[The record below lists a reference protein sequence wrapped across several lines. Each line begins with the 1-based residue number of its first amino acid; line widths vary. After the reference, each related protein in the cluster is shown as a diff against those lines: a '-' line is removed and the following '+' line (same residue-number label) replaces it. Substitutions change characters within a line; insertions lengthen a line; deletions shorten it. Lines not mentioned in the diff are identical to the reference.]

1 MNIGSRIQ
9 LLRKNSGMTQQQ
21 LAKTLFVAD
30 KTISSWE
37 QNRTEPS
44 IEILVKLCEIFDCD
58 ISYLINGN
66 VSKNDIETE
75 IKIKLSKEEFDSLNQ
90 ILQTSAKFI
99 KESHQIDTYYQ
110 PKHKPFLKEHKIKEW
125 LRIGERGNKRI
136 INYKNWYEDY
146 CDEYE
151 VEIDDVDNLRRIF
164 AALELEIIAT
174 VDKIRKSYFYL
185 DKYEVALD
193 VVKDLGYFVEI
204 EVKKYDK
211 EIKDEYIELLKVG
224 KGLNF
229 NLDNIVRQ
237 GYPYLIIKNN

>member
-1 MNIGSRIQ
+1 
-9 LLRKNSGMTQQQ
+9 MTQQQ
-21 LAKTLFVAD
+21 LAKNLFVAD

-99 KESHQIDTYYQ
+99 RESHQIDTYYQ
-110 PKHKPFLKEHKIKEW
+110 PKHKPFLKGHKTKEW
-125 LRIGERGNKRI
+125 LRIGERGNKKI

-151 VEIDDVDNLRRIF
+151 VEIDDVDNIRRIF
-164 AALELEIIAT
+164 DALELENIAT

-185 DKYEVALD
+185 DKYEISLD

-211 EIKDEYIELLKVG
+211 EINDEYIELLKVG